1 MFAGTIRL
9 SVAATD
15 ARGAGLL
22 THEQASRL
30 VSEPFWTALR
40 EGRKP
45 TSPGPAPALAGD
57 YAGLSHAIVV
67 GTSELEQRSPAD
79 TNQAA
84 PVMTA

>member
-1 MFAGTIRL
+1 MFASTIRH
-9 SVAATD
+9 SVAARD
-15 ARGAGLL
+15 APGTGLL

-30 VSEPFWTALR
+30 VGEPFWTALR
-40 EGRKP
+40 EGRSP

-57 YAGLSHAIVV
+57 YAGLSHAILV
-67 GTSELEQRSPAD
+67 GTSELEQRSTAD